1 MENLQKYFTII
12 VKGIKY
18 VPTIEDRKY
27 TYRLYYSVDEL
38 NLDIT
43 YPIIKEEYTTES
55 WKIIRDSI
63 KEDFKCQLKRKRV
76 ELKRKELFG
85 V

>member
-1 MENLQKYFTII
+1 MEKYFTIR
-12 VKGIKY
+12 VKGVNY

-43 YPIIKEEYTTES
+43 YPIIKGAYTTES
-55 WKIIRDSI
+55 WKTIRDSI
-63 KEDFKCQLKRKRV
+63 KEDFKRQLKRKRV